1 MSASTS
7 DAPYSFL
14 NQLFLTSIKPINMK
28 LKILAISLLL
38 SATLFNAGCK
48 KDQTDDPD
56 ASSLQAGQSQ
66 ISCTVSG
73 ATSSSFNSS
82 TLISTAAKSSDLM
95 NIAGSA
101 VSGVTAEIVMMI
113 LPANI
118 AVGTYSSAGSGSDL
132 FTITYSKGG
141 DGWASDSDAA
151 FTVVVTKVSDTEIE
165 GTFSGTM
172 KNDDQNTT
180 VTVTDGKFAAK
191 F

>member
-1 MSASTS
+1 
-7 DAPYSFL
+7 
-14 NQLFLTSIKPINMK
+14 MK
-28 LKILAISLLL
+28 LKVLTVAFLL

-48 KDQTDDPD
+48 KDKTDDPD
-56 ASSLQAGQSQ
+56 SSSLQAGQSQ

-82 TLISTAAKSSDLM
+82 TLISTAARSSDIM

-101 VSGVTAEIVMMI
+101 VSGVSAEIVMMI

-118 AVGTYSSAGSGSDL
+118 AVGTYSSASVGSDY
-132 FTITYSKGG
+132 FSISYSKGG
-141 DGWASDSDAA
+141 DGWASDSDPA
-151 FTVVVTKVSDTEIE
+151 FTVVVTKVSDSEIE
-165 GTFSGTM
+165 GTFSGTL
-172 KNDDQNTT
+172 KNDSQSTT